1 MIQLVILSKKRKM
14 IEKIKKISIII
25 SKSAPYLNIVYSQA
39 SAVIIFSIIGYF
51 LDLWFSTEIIFT
63 LIGLIIGLGFSLYLL
78 AKTIWNK

>member
-1 MIQLVILSKKRKM
+1 M

-39 SAVIIFSIIGYF
+39 SAVIIFPIIGYF
-51 LDLWFSTEIIFT
+51 LDVWFSTEIIFT